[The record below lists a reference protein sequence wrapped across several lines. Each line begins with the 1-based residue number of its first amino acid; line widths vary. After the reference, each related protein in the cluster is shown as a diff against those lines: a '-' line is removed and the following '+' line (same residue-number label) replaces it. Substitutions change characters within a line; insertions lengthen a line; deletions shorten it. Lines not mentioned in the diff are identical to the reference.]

1 MDATEKLSRRERQ
14 FMDIIWER
22 GQASVAEVLEA
33 LPDPPGYNTV
43 RALLGVL
50 ERKGHLTHT
59 EEDGRYVY
67 LPVAPAQAVAKTAL
81 ERVVTTFFGGS
92 IERTV
97 MTLLQ
102 SRERHLSDDELTRL
116 SALIA
121 EAKESEVAKES
132 EKAP

>member
-1 MDATEKLSRRERQ
+1 MCENFRMEASEKLSRRERQ
-14 FMDIIWER
+14 LMDIIWER

-43 RALLGVL
+43 RALLGIL
-50 ERKGHLTHT
+50 EKKGHLTHT
-59 EEDGRYVY
+59 EEEGRYVY
-67 LPVAPAQAVAKTAL
+67 LPIAPAQAVAKTAL

-97 MTLLQ
+97 ATLLQ
-102 SRERHLSDDELTRL
+102 SKERTLSDDQLARL

-121 EAKESEVAKES
+121 EAKEN
-132 EKAP
+132 EKVP

>member
-1 MDATEKLSRRERQ
+1 MCENFRMEASEKLSRRERQ
-14 FMDIIWER
+14 LMDIIWER

-43 RALLGVL
+43 RTLLGIL
-50 ERKGHLTHT
+50 EKKGHLTHT
-59 EEDGRYVY
+59 EEEGRYIY
-67 LPVAPAQAVAKTAL
+67 LPIAPAQAVAKTAL

-97 MTLLQ
+97 ATLLQ
-102 SRERHLSDDELTRL
+102 SKERTLSEDQLARL

-121 EAKESEVAKES
+121 EAKEN
-132 EKAP
+132 EKVP

>member
-1 MDATEKLSRRERQ
+1 MEASEKLSRRERQ
-14 FMDIIWER
+14 LMDIIWER

-43 RALLGVL
+43 RTLLGIL
-50 ERKGHLTHT
+50 EKKGHLTHT
-59 EEDGRYVY
+59 EEEGRYIY
-67 LPVAPAQAVAKTAL
+67 LPIAPAQAVAKTAL

-97 MTLLQ
+97 ATLLQ
-102 SRERHLSDDELTRL
+102 SKERTLSEDQLARL

-121 EAKESEVAKES
+121 EAKEN
-132 EKAP
+132 EKVP

>member
-1 MDATEKLSRRERQ
+1 MEATEKLSRRERQ

-67 LPVAPAQAVAKTAL
+67 LPVAPAQTVAKTAL

-121 EAKESEVAKES
+121 EAKESET
-132 EKAP
+132 AP

>member
-1 MDATEKLSRRERQ
+1 MQSTEKLSRRERQ

-67 LPVAPAQAVAKTAL
+67 LPVAPAHAVAKTAL

-121 EAKESEVAKES
+121 EAKESE
-132 EKAP
+132 KAP